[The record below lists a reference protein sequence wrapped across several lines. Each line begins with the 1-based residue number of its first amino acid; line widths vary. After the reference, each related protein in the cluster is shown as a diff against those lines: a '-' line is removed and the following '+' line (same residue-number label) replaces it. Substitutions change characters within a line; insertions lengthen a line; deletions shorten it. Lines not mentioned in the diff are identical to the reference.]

1 MAAANTSCTEVVQ
14 NQEGSTTMRRGFT
27 LIELLVVI
35 AIIAILAAILF
46 PVFAKAREKARQA
59 SCQSNLKQYATAE
72 LMYAQD
78 YDGRFPLPRTYY
90 DVNGNIVDWEYIVIP
105 YTKNWQ
111 LGSCPSYGPRRGSG
125 CAAGNW
131 TNVPGAGNLGGIICG
146 YGFNTVLYGIAD
158 SVVEVPAET
167 IMICDSD
174 CKQCPHDGRINFAG
188 EAYPNT
194 YQHNG
199 VRRTHN
205 EGANCAFADGHVK
218 WMRSLKY
225 YLWTPAA
232 DAESTKW
239 PTEP

>member
-1 MAAANTSCTEVVQ
+1 
-14 NQEGSTTMRRGFT
+14 MRMHRGFT

-78 YDGRFPLPRTYY
+78 YDGRLPNPRTSY
-90 DVNGNIVDWEYIVIP
+90 DANGNIIDWEYILIP

-111 LGSCPSYGPRRGSG
+111 LGSCPSFGPRRASG
-125 CAAGNW
+125 CAAGDW

-146 YGFNTVLYGIAD
+146 YGFNTVLYNLTD
-158 SVVEVPAET
+158 SEIYKPAET
-167 IMICDSD
+167 IMICDSA
-174 CKQCPHDGRINFAG
+174 CKVDPHDGRINFPG
-188 EAYPNT
+188 EAYPTT
-194 YQHNG
+194 YFHSG
-199 VRRTHN
+199 VARTHN
-205 EGANCAFADGHVK
+205 EGANFAFCDGHVK
-218 WMRSLKY
+218 WMRALKY
-225 YLWTPAA
+225 CMWTPA
-232 DAESTKW
+232 DDPETTKW